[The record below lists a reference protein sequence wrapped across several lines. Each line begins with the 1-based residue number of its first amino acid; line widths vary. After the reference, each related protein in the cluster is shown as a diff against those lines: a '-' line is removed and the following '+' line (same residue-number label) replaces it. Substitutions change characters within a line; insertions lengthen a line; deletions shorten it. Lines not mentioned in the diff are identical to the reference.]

1 MATNNRIC
9 VATANRAAAQKMGA
23 CSGPSAVTEEFKNV
37 SLAYQREETNGFE
50 IIFSTVI
57 QACKV
62 PDVRASG
69 SRKQNPG
76 SAIWL
81 NAAVEKYVNLTGHGR
96 LQARLAPG
104 QRAEI
109 KRVLLDEFV
118 DAGVLRHISD
128 GTVSTLLTAS
138 AIFLL
143 EAWNAPQRCSWHDS
157 FWSFCCHSA
166 R

>member
-9 VATANRAAAQKMGA
+9 VASSQRAAAQKMGA
-23 CSGPSAVTEEFKNV
+23 CSGPSAVTRGIKNV

-50 IIFSTVI
+50 IDILTVI

-69 SRKQNPG
+69 SPEANPG

-81 NAAVEKYVNLTGHGR
+81 NAAVEKYVNIDWHGR

-109 KRVLLDEFV
+109 NARSLDEFV
-118 DAGVLRHISD
+118 NAGVLRHISD
-128 GTVSTLLTAS
+128 GIGQPLLTAS

-143 EAWNAPQRCSWHDS
+143 EAWNAPSTLSWHDS